1 MNPKVKASPDVGVK
15 MMRAL
20 CESFPAAFNLSRP
33 KPLKL
38 HIDRDLLASGGLSQD
53 VIGQGLAC
61 YTGRSRYL
69 DSLTVGA
76 TRIDLEGKPAG
87 TVSERHAGD
96 AKHRLAALQKRRTRA
111 GTAVNASKK
120 QTIAPAPAK
129 QKPSSPIVV
138 IRKKRSVKRSGKP

>member
-1 MNPKVKASPDVGVK
+1 MNPKVKASSDVGVK
-15 MMRAL
+15 MMHSL
-20 CESFPAAFNLSRP
+20 CESFPAAFNVSRP

-38 HIDRDLLASGGLSQD
+38 RIDKDLLASGGLSHD
-53 VIGQGLAC
+53 EIGQGLAC
-61 YTGRSRYL
+61 YTGRARYL

-87 TVSERHAGD
+87 TVSEHHAEA

-120 QTIAPAPAK
+120 QTIAPPLLSRNRHH
-129 QKPSSPIVV
+129 QSS
-138 IRKKRSVKRSGKP
+138 

>member
-20 CESFPAAFNLSRP
+20 CESFPAAFNVSRP

-38 HIDRDLLASGGLSQD
+38 RIDKDLLASGGLSQD
-53 VIGQGLAC
+53 EIGQGLAC

-87 TVSERHAGD
+87 TVSEHHAGE

-111 GTAVNASKK
+111 GTAVNASQK

-129 QKPSSPIVV
+129 QKPSSPIVL

>member
-20 CESFPAAFNLSRP
+20 CESFPAAFNVSRP

-38 HIDRDLLASGGLSQD
+38 RIDKDLLASGGLSQD
-53 VIGQGLAC
+53 EIGQGLAC
-61 YTGRSRYL
+61 YTGRARYL

-111 GTAVNASKK
+111 GAAVNAPKK
-120 QTIAPAPAK
+120 KTITSAPAK

-138 IRKKRSVKRSGKP
+138 IRKKRPVKRSGKP

>member
-15 MMRAL
+15 MMHSL
-20 CESFPAAFNLSRP
+20 CESFPAAFNVSGP

-38 HIDRDLLASGGLSQD
+38 HIDKDLLANGHLSQD

-61 YTGRSRYL
+61 YTGRARYL

-111 GTAVNASKK
+111 GTVVNASKK

-138 IRKKRSVKRSGKP
+138 VKKKRPVKRSGSP

>member
-87 TVSERHAGD
+87 TVSEHHAGE

-111 GTAVNASKK
+111 GAAVNAPKL
-120 QTIAPAPAK
+120 
-129 QKPSSPIVV
+129 V
-138 IRKKRSVKRSGKP
+138 

>member
-15 MMRAL
+15 MMHSL
-20 CESFPAAFNLSRP
+20 CESFPAAFNVSRP

-38 HIDRDLLASGGLSQD
+38 RIDKDLLASGGLSQD
-53 VIGQGLAC
+53 EIGQGLAC
-61 YTGRSRYL
+61 YTGRARYL

-87 TVSERHAGD
+87 TVSERHAED

-111 GTAVNASKK
+111 GAAVNAPKK
-120 QTIAPAPAK
+120 QTITTAPAK

-138 IRKKRSVKRSGKP
+138 IRKKRPVKRSGKP

>member
-20 CESFPAAFNLSRP
+20 CESFPAAFNVSRP

-38 HIDRDLLASGGLSQD
+38 HIDKDLLASGGLSQD

-111 GTAVNASKK
+111 GAAVNAPKK
-120 QTIAPAPAK
+120 QTITIAPAK

-138 IRKKRSVKRSGKP
+138 IRKKRPVKRSGKP

>member
-38 HIDRDLLASGGLSQD
+38 HIDKDLLASGRLSQD

-69 DSLTVGA
+69 DSLIVGA

-87 TVSERHAGD
+87 TVSERHAGA

-120 QTIAPAPAK
+120 QTIAPPLLSRNRHH
-129 QKPSSPIVV
+129 QSS
-138 IRKKRSVKRSGKP
+138 